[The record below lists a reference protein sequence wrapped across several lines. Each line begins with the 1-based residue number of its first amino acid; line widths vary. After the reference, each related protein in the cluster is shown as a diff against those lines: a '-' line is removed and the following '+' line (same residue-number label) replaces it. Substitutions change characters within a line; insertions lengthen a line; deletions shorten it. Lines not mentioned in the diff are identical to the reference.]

1 MTIFAVTRRGDAA
14 GPLLLLWADD
24 ADEAIATIEAQEDIG
39 ALFERGYDDSPG
51 GYEIAVADEQQK
63 ALWATS
69 VRQGIDEGMIHPGTD
84 DPDWLTFLRPPEFEP
99 VIEDDDDETPPP
111 AG

>member
-14 GPLLLLWADD
+14 GPLLLLGADD
-24 ADEAIATIEAQEDIG
+24 ADEAIATIEEQEEIG
-39 ALFERGYDDSPG
+39 ALFELGYENSPD

-69 VRQGIDEGMIHPGTD
+69 VRQGIDEGIIHPDTD

-99 VIEDDDDETPPP
+99 PIEDDEDGTPP